1 MENLIITENLKITKL
16 NMENKMLLI
25 PAIDLKDG
33 LCVRLKQGRM
43 EDATIFSNNP
53 LEIAQ
58 KWVDEGAKR
67 LHLVDLNGA
76 FAGSPQNAE
85 VVKEIR
91 SNFPNLILQIGG
103 GIRDEETANFYWK
116 LGVNFCI
123 FGSKAAQ
130 NPEFINKLAKKYPKQ
145 IILGIDAK
153 NGMVAINGWA
163 EVLDIKAIDLINK
176 FSAENIESIIYTDIS
191 KDGMMQGVSIN
202 QTEELA
208 QHTQIPVIASGGISS
223 LEDLRKLKNSSAN
236 IYGAILGKAL
246 YSGVFSL
253 KEALEFYCK

>member
-1 MENLIITENLKITKL
+1 
-16 NMENKMLLI
+16 MLPI

-33 LCVRLKQGRM
+33 QCVRLKQGKM
-43 EDATIFSNNP
+43 EDATVFSANP

-58 KWVDEGAKR
+58 RWVNEGTSR

-76 FAGSPQNAE
+76 FAGEPKNAA

-91 SNFPNLILQIGG
+91 KNFPDLILQIGG
-103 GIRDEETANFYWK
+103 GIRDEATANFYWD

-130 NPEFINKLAKKYPKQ
+130 NPDFVNNLAKKYPKK

-163 EVLDIKAIDLINK
+163 EVLDIKAIDLVNN
-176 FSAENIESIIYTDIS
+176 FSAENIEAIIYTDIA
-191 KDGMMQGVSIN
+191 KDGMMQGVN
-202 QTEELA
+202 VEQTAELA
-208 QHTQIPVIASGGISS
+208 GKTQIPVIASGGVSS
-223 LEDLRKLKNSSAN
+223 LDDLKKLKNAKN
-236 IYGAILGKAL
+236 PIFGAILGKSL
-246 YSGVFSL
+246 YSGAFTL
-253 KEALEFYCK
+253 KEALQSVSN